1 MGQLFSYSL
10 IVGILLCCGYVVYK
24 WILSSERQH
33 SYNRMIIYVI
43 YLLAF
48 ILPFFIHFL
57 NPFPLWKAQGGIEIG
72 RIAGGSIA
80 EGENFQSD
88 GINIRMLLLAIYVL
102 GMAIMFLYSLI
113 SAVVLSRIVSQGDK
127 YRYNGI
133 TLVISD
139 KEGIAPF
146 SWLRYIVINRND
158 VESGADV
165 IITHEKRH
173 LQLFHWVDLL
183 FAQLVVIFQ
192 WYNPAAWLLRE
203 EFQIVHEYQADE
215 AVMTSGVNIHEYQML
230 LIKKAVGARFQS
242 LANSL
247 NHSKLKKRITMM
259 YKEKSSVLRRCGA
272 LLLVPAMA
280 VGCMLVQI
288 PAFAGFLESESAATL
303 FPTAERKV
311 SKKTSHTVFIKPG
324 KEQAESTL
332 DNQSSAETPNYAVD
346 KLAEPKEGMAALL
359 KFLHDNLHYP
369 EEAVK
374 ANITGKVI
382 VKFVVEK
389 DGTVSDPQI
398 VRSVDRA
405 LDQEALRVIGLMP
418 RWNPAKVKGEPV
430 RTYYVLPVSFSLP
443 DSSAAK

>member
-1 MGQLFSYSL
+1 
-10 IVGILLCCGYVVYK
+10 
-24 WILSSERQH
+24 
-33 SYNRMIIYVI
+33 
-43 YLLAF
+43 
-48 ILPFFIHFL
+48 
-57 NPFPLWKAQGGIEIG
+57 
-72 RIAGGSIA
+72 
-80 EGENFQSD
+80 
-88 GINIRMLLLAIYVL
+88 
-102 GMAIMFLYSLI
+102 
-113 SAVVLSRIVSQGDK
+113 
-127 YRYNGI
+127 
-133 TLVISD
+133 
-139 KEGIAPF
+139 
-146 SWLRYIVINRND
+146 
-158 VESGADV
+158 
-165 IITHEKRH
+165 
-173 LQLFHWVDLL
+173 
-183 FAQLVVIFQ
+183 
-192 WYNPAAWLLRE
+192 
-203 EFQIVHEYQADE
+203 
-215 AVMTSGVNIHEYQML
+215 
-230 LIKKAVGARFQS
+230 
-242 LANSL
+242 
-247 NHSKLKKRITMM
+247 MM